1 MASAMAVVMVAAA
14 LAMVGSWAVFS
25 FPVPGPNVVV
35 VALTIVG
42 SGAVFPSLSFWPRT

>member
-1 MASAMAVVMVAAA
+1 MAVAMVVAAG

-25 FPVPGPNVVV
+25 FPVPGANVVV

-42 SGAVFPSLSFWPRT
+42 SGAVFPPLSLWPRT